1 MDALRKVT
9 LWVLML
15 VLFICECM
23 VMGIFAV
30 DAGSAEKSIRK
41 ALDESE
47 IVSEL
52 VMESLKANSV
62 NGAAIYGETIEELAE
77 SDAMTDFFAEYISNG
92 IRESVYG
99 YQVEEIAYGK
109 LLEAVD
115 KGIDQVNAGG
125 EVQISSDEK
134 LLFMSAVSK
143 AAPEMTEGIGKVISS
158 FETTA
163 GGDTEEVSSAVE
175 GKSAIASMMNPVTRI
190 MLIAVAVIVILI
202 LITTVLSRED
212 GRVVLRTAGPTIAA
226 VVLYGALALRG
237 IGASSSAADIFL
249 NELVKNGAF
258 AVAAAGAGEALIIA
272 AAGTFYKRRAGR
284 RENA

>member
-115 KGIDQVNAGG
+115 KGIEQVNAGD

-163 GGDTEEVSSAVE
+163 GGDAEEVSSAVE

-190 MLIAVAVIVILI
+190 MLISVAEIVI

-258 AVAAAGAGEALIIA
+258 AVAAAGAGAALVIA
-272 AAGTFYKRRAGR
+272 AAGALYKRRAGR
-284 RENA
+284 KAGV

>member
-1 MDALRKVT
+1 M
-9 LWVLML
+9 
-15 VLFICECM
+15 
-23 VMGIFAV
+23 
-30 DAGSAEKSIRK
+30 
-41 ALDESE
+41 
-47 IVSEL
+47 
-52 VMESLKANSV
+52 
-62 NGAAIYGETIEELAE
+62 
-77 SDAMTDFFAEYISNG
+77 
-92 IRESVYG
+92 
-99 YQVEEIAYGK
+99 
-109 LLEAVD
+109 
-115 KGIDQVNAGG
+115 
-125 EVQISSDEK
+125 QISSDEK

-163 GGDTEEVSSAVE
+163 GGDAEEVSSAVE

-190 MLIAVAVIVILI
+190 MLIAVAVIVI

-258 AVAAAGAGEALIIA
+258 AVAAAGAGAALVIA
-272 AAGTFYKRRAGR
+272 AAGALYKRRAGR
-284 RENA
+284 KAGV

>member
-47 IVSEL
+47 IVSEI

-163 GGDTEEVSSAVE
+163 GGDAEEVSSAVE

-202 LITTVLSRED
+202 TTVLSRED

-226 VVLYGALALRG
+226 VVLYGALAFRG

-258 AVAAAGAGEALIIA
+258 AVAAAGAGAALIIA
-272 AAGTFYKRRAGR
+272 AAGIFYKRRAGR

>member
-202 LITTVLSRED
+202 TTVLSRED
-212 GRVVLRTAGPTIAA
+212 GRVVLMTAGPTIAA
-226 VVLYGALALRG
+226 VVLYGALAFRG

-258 AVAAAGAGEALIIA
+258 AVAAAGAGAALIIA
-272 AAGTFYKRRAGR
+272 AAGIFYKRRAGR

>member
-47 IVSEL
+47 IVSEI

-115 KGIDQVNAGG
+115 KGIEQVNAGD

-163 GGDTEEVSSAVE
+163 GGDAEEVSSAVE

-202 LITTVLSRED
+202 TTVLSRED
-212 GRVVLRTAGPTIAA
+212 GRVVLRTAGPKIAA

-258 AVAAAGAGEALIIA
+258 AVAAAGAGAALIIA

>member
-77 SDAMTDFFAEYISNG
+77 SDAMTDFFAAYVSNG

-163 GGDTEEVSSAVE
+163 GGDAEEVSSAVE

-202 LITTVLSRED
+202 TTVLSRED

-226 VVLYGALALRG
+226 VVLYEALAFRG

-258 AVAAAGAGEALIIA
+258 AVAAAGAGAALIIA
-272 AAGTFYKRRAGR
+272 AAGIFYKRRAGR

>member
-163 GGDTEEVSSAVE
+163 GGDAEEVSSAVE

-202 LITTVLSRED
+202 TTMLSRED

-258 AVAAAGAGEALIIA
+258 AVAAAGAGAALIIA

>member
-47 IVSEL
+47 IVSEI

-115 KGIDQVNAGG
+115 KGIEQVNAGD

-163 GGDTEEVSSAVE
+163 GGDAEEVSSAVE

-190 MLIAVAVIVILI
+190 MLIAVAVIVI

-237 IGASSSAADIFL
+237 IGASSSAADNFL
-249 NELVKNGAF
+249 KELVKNGAF
-258 AVAAAGAGEALIIA
+258 ADAAAGSGAALIIA

>member
-47 IVSEL
+47 IVSEI

-77 SDAMTDFFAEYISNG
+77 SDAMTDFFAAYISNG

-99 YQVEEIAYGK
+99 YQVEEIAYGQ
-109 LLEAVD
+109 LLETVD

-163 GGDTEEVSSAVE
+163 GGDAEEVSSAVE
-175 GKSAIASMMNPVTRI
+175 GKSAIASMMYPVTRI
-190 MLIAVAVIVILI
+190 MLIAVAVIVI

-258 AVAAAGAGEALIIA
+258 AVAAAGAGAALIIA